1 MLGGPNAPRDTAYPL
16 AIGKIALRLAAR
28 RHGGLSFGRFLVHL
42 RIHRPWEPGLIRG
55 GAGRLPKRIKRP
67 KPALRSPD
75 AQRWMAA
82 SRSVRRLLQKI
93 TKEHAAHRGDRPY
106 PRTGDSA

>member
-1 MLGGPNAPRDTAYPL
+1 MLQHPL
-16 AIGKIALRLAAR
+16 RSLFHRLIAAI
-28 RHGGLSFGRFLVHL
+28 
-42 RIHRPWEPGLIRG
+42 RIERPWRSGLIRG
-55 GAGRLPKRIKRP
+55 GQGRLPKRIKRP
-67 KPALRSPD
+67 KPALHSAD

-93 TKEHAAHRGDRPY
+93 AKEHAAHRGEPPF